1 MSTENRVIDII
12 IDEKVP
18 YGLIM
23 QFMDV
28 DDSVYPPTEVPV
40 NLTGYSLRGTIKSSL
55 DENAEVLANFKTR
68 VIDAAQG
75 AAAISLSV
83 ADVTNIGE
91 KASKERDKYN
101 PRQRFAGYY
110 DILMTRDVI
119 GSEVS
124 SFRIMEGKVYISDR
138 VTQ

>member
-1 MSTENRVIDII
+1 MSTENRVIDIVV
-12 IDEKVP
+12 DEKVP

-124 SFRIMEGKVYISDR
+124 SFRIMEGKVYISDG

>member
-1 MSTENRVIDII
+1 MSTENRVIDIVV
-12 IDEKVP
+12 DEKVP
-18 YGLIM
+18 YGLVM

-28 DDSVYPPTEVPV
+28 DDSVYPPSEIPV
-40 NLTGYSLRGTIKSSL
+40 NLTGYSLRGTIKASL
-55 DENAEVLANFKTR
+55 DEDAEILATFKTR
-68 VIDAAQG
+68 IIDAAQG

-83 ADVTNIGE
+83 GDVNNIGI

-124 SFRIMEGKVYISDR
+124 SFRIMEGKVYVSDG

>member
-1 MSTENRVIDII
+1 MSTENRVIDIV

-28 DDSVYPPTEVPV
+28 DDSIYPPTEVPV
-40 NLTGYSLRGTIKSSL
+40 DLTGYSLRGTIKSNL
-55 DENAEVLANFKTR
+55 DENAETLANFKAR
-68 VIDAAQG
+68 VIDAKQG
-75 AAAISLSV
+75 AAAISLNV
-83 ADVTNIGE
+83 ADVTNIGN
-91 KASKERDKYN
+91 KASPDRDKYN

-110 DILMTRDVI
+110 DIIMTRDVI

-124 SFRIMEGKVYISDR
+124 SFRIMEGKVFISDG

>member
-1 MSTENRVIDII
+1 MSTENRVIDIVV
-12 IDEKVP
+12 DEKVP

-55 DENAEVLANFKTR
+55 DENAEVLASFKTR
-68 VIDAAQG
+68 VIGAAQG

-110 DILMTRDVI
+110 DIIMTRDVI

-124 SFRIMEGKVYISDR
+124 SFRIMEGKVYISDG

>member
-1 MSTENRVIDII
+1 MSTENRVIDIVV
-12 IDEKVP
+12 DEKVP

-68 VIDAAQG
+68 VIDAVQG

-124 SFRIMEGKVYISDR
+124 SFRIMEGKVYISDG

>member
-1 MSTENRVIDII
+1 MSTENRVIDIVV
-12 IDEKVP
+12 DEKVP

-28 DDSVYPPTEVPV
+28 DDSVYPPSETPV
-40 NLTGYSLRGTIKSSL
+40 NLAGYSLRGTIKSSL
-55 DENAEVLANFKTR
+55 DENAETLASFTTSI
-68 VIDAAQG
+68 IDAAQG

-124 SFRIMEGKVYISDR
+124 SFRIMEGKVYISDG

>member
-1 MSTENRVIDII
+1 MSTENRVIDIV

-28 DDSVYPPTEVPV
+28 DDSVYLPTESPV
-40 NLTGYSLRGTIKSSL
+40 NLTGYSLRGTIKTNL
-55 DENAEVLANFKTR
+55 DENAETLATFKTS
-68 VIDAAQG
+68 VIDATHGVAT
-75 AAAISLSV
+75 ISLSIS
-83 ADVTNIGE
+83 DVTNIGN

-110 DILMTRDVI
+110 DILMTRDDT
-119 GSEVS
+119 GSEVG
-124 SFRIMEGKVYISDR
+124 SFRIMEGKVYISDG

>member
-1 MSTENRVIDII
+1 MSTENRVIDIV

-28 DDSVYPPTEVPV
+28 DDSVYPPSEIPV
-40 NLTGYSLRGTIKSSL
+40 NLTGYSLRGTIKASL
-55 DENAEVLANFKTR
+55 DEDAETLATFKTR
-68 VIDAAQG
+68 IIDAAQG

-83 ADVTNIGE
+83 GDVNNIGI

-124 SFRIMEGKVYISDR
+124 SFRIMEGKVYVSDG

>member
-1 MSTENRVIDII
+1 MSTENRVIDIVV
-12 IDEKVP
+12 DEKVP

-40 NLTGYSLRGTIKSSL
+40 NLTGYLLRGTIKSSL

-124 SFRIMEGKVYISDR
+124 SFRIMEGKVYISDG

>member
-1 MSTENRVIDII
+1 MSTENRVIDIVV
-12 IDEKVP
+12 DEKVP

-28 DDSVYPPTEVPV
+28 DDSVYPPSEIPV

-55 DENAEVLANFKTR
+55 DENAETLASFTTSI
-68 VIDAAQG
+68 IDAAQG

-124 SFRIMEGKVYISDR
+124 SFRIMEGKVYISDG

>member
-1 MSTENRVIDII
+1 MSTENRVIDIVV
-12 IDEKVP
+12 DEKVP

-28 DDSVYPPTEVPV
+28 DDSVYPPSEIPV
-40 NLTGYSLRGTIKSSL
+40 NLTGYSLRGTIKASL
-55 DENAEVLANFKTR
+55 DEDAETLATFKTR
-68 VIDAAQG
+68 IIDAAQG

-83 ADVTNIGE
+83 GDVNNIGI

-119 GSEVS
+119 GSEIS
-124 SFRIMEGKVYISDR
+124 SFRIMEGKVYVSDG

>member
-1 MSTENRVIDII
+1 MSTENRVIDIVV
-12 IDEKVP
+12 DEKVP

-28 DDSVYPPTEVPV
+28 DDSIYPPTEVPV

-124 SFRIMEGKVYISDR
+124 SFRIMEGKVYISDG

>member
-1 MSTENRVIDII
+1 MSTENRVIDIVV
-12 IDEKVP
+12 DENVP
-18 YGLIM
+18 YGLLM
-23 QFMDV
+23 QFNDV

-40 NLTGYSLRGTIKSSL
+40 NLTGYSLRGTIKASL
-55 DENAEVLANFKTR
+55 DEDAETLATFKTR

-75 AAAISLSV
+75 VAAISLSIS
-83 ADVTNIGE
+83 DITNIGD

-124 SFRIMEGKVYISDR
+124 SFRILEGKVYISDG

>member
-1 MSTENRVIDII
+1 MSTENRVIDIVV
-12 IDEKVP
+12 DEKVP

-68 VIDAAQG
+68 VIDATQG

-124 SFRIMEGKVYISDR
+124 SFRIMEGKVYISDG

>member
-1 MSTENRVIDII
+1 MSTENRVIDIVV
-12 IDEKVP
+12 DEKVP

-28 DDSVYPPTEVPV
+28 DDSIYPPIEVPV
-40 NLTGYSLRGTIKSSL
+40 NLTGYSLRGTIKASL
-55 DENAEVLANFKTR
+55 EEDAETLATFKTR

-75 AAAISLSV
+75 AAAISLSIS
-83 ADVTNIGE
+83 DVTNIGN

-124 SFRIMEGKVYISDR
+124 SFRIMEGKVYISDG

>member
-1 MSTENRVIDII
+1 MSTENRVIDIVV
-12 IDEKVP
+12 DEKVP
-18 YGLIM
+18 YSLIM

-55 DENAEVLANFKTR
+55 DENAEVLADFKTHI
-68 VIDAAQG
+68 IDAAQG
-75 AAAISLSV
+75 AAAISLSI
-83 ADVTNIGE
+83 ADTTNIGE

-119 GSEVS
+119 GSEVN
-124 SFRIMEGKVYISDR
+124 SFRIMEGKVYISDG

>member
-1 MSTENRVIDII
+1 MSTENRVIDIV

-28 DDSVYPPTEVPV
+28 DDSVYPPTESPV
-40 NLTGYSLRGTIKSSL
+40 NLTGYSLRGTIKANL
-55 DENAEVLANFKTR
+55 DEDAETLATFKTS
-68 VIDAAQG
+68 VIDATHG
-75 AAAISLSV
+75 AATISLSIS
-83 ADVTNIGE
+83 DVTNIGN
-91 KASKERDKYN
+91 KSSKERDKYN

-110 DILMTRDVI
+110 DILMTRDGT
-119 GSEVS
+119 GSKVG
-124 SFRIMEGKVYISDR
+124 SFRIMEGKVYISDG

>member
-1 MSTENRVIDII
+1 MSTENRVIDIVV
-12 IDEKVP
+12 DEKVP

-110 DILMTRDVI
+110 DILMTRDVV

-124 SFRIMEGKVYISDR
+124 SFRIMEGKVYISDG

>member
-1 MSTENRVIDII
+1 
-12 IDEKVP
+12 
-18 YGLIM
+18 
-23 QFMDV
+23 MDV

-91 KASKERDKYN
+91 KASKERDKYS

-124 SFRIMEGKVYISDR
+124 SFRIMEGKVYISDG

>member
-1 MSTENRVIDII
+1 MSTENRVIDIVV
-12 IDEKVP
+12 DEKVP

-28 DDSVYPPTEVPV
+28 DDSVYPPSEIPV
-40 NLTGYSLRGTIKSSL
+40 NLTGYSLRGTIKASL
-55 DENAEVLANFKTR
+55 DEDAETLATFKTR

-124 SFRIMEGKVYISDR
+124 SFRIMEGKVYISDG

>member
-1 MSTENRVIDII
+1 MSTENRVIDIVV
-12 IDEKVP
+12 DEKVP

-55 DENAEVLANFKTR
+55 DENAEVLANFKTY

-75 AAAISLSV
+75 AAAISLSI

-119 GSEVS
+119 GSEVN
-124 SFRIMEGKVYISDR
+124 SFRIMEGKVYISDG

>member
-1 MSTENRVIDII
+1 MSTENRVIDIVV
-12 IDEKVP
+12 DEKVP
-18 YGLIM
+18 YSLIM

-55 DENAEVLANFKTR
+55 DENAEVLANFKTH
-68 VIDAAQG
+68 VIDADQG
-75 AAAISLSV
+75 AAAISLSI
-83 ADVTNIGE
+83 ADTTNIGE

-110 DILMTRDVI
+110 DILMTHDVV

-124 SFRIMEGKVYISDR
+124 SFRIMEGKVYISDG

>member
-1 MSTENRVIDII
+1 MSTENRVIDIVV
-12 IDEKVP
+12 DEKVP
-18 YGLIM
+18 YGLVM

-28 DDSVYPPTEVPV
+28 DDSIYPPSEIPV
-40 NLTGYSLRGTIKSSL
+40 NLTGYSLRGTIKASL
-55 DENAEVLANFKTR
+55 DEDAETLATFKTR
-68 VIDAAQG
+68 IIDAAQG

-83 ADVTNIGE
+83 GDVNNIGI

-124 SFRIMEGKVYISDR
+124 SFRIMEGKVYVSDG

>member
-1 MSTENRVIDII
+1 MSTENRVIDIVV
-12 IDEKVP
+12 DEKVP

-23 QFMDV
+23 QFTDV
-28 DDSVYPPTEVPV
+28 DDSIYPPSEIPV
-40 NLTGYSLRGTIKSSL
+40 NLTGYSLRGTIKASL
-55 DENAEVLANFKTR
+55 DEDAETLATFKTR
-68 VIDAAQG
+68 IIDAAQG

-124 SFRIMEGKVYISDR
+124 SFRIMEGKVYISDG

>member
-1 MSTENRVIDII
+1 MSTENRVIDIVV
-12 IDEKVP
+12 DEKVP

-55 DENAEVLANFKTR
+55 DENAEILANFKTR

-124 SFRIMEGKVYISDR
+124 SFRIMEGKVYISDG

>member
-1 MSTENRVIDII
+1 MSTENRVIDIVV
-12 IDEKVP
+12 DEKVP

-40 NLTGYSLRGTIKSSL
+40 NLMGYSLRGTIKSSL
-55 DENAEVLANFKTR
+55 DENAEVLANFKAR

-124 SFRIMEGKVYISDR
+124 SFRIMEGKVYISDG

>member
-1 MSTENRVIDII
+1 MSTENRVIDIVV
-12 IDEKVP
+12 DEKVP

-110 DILMTRDVI
+110 DILMARDVI

-124 SFRIMEGKVYISDR
+124 SFRIMEGKVYISDG

>member
-1 MSTENRVIDII
+1 MSTENRVIDIVV
-12 IDEKVP
+12 DENVP
-18 YGLIM
+18 YGLLM
-23 QFMDV
+23 QFNDV

-40 NLTGYSLRGTIKSSL
+40 NLTGYSLRGTIKANL
-55 DENAEVLANFKTR
+55 DEDAETLATFKTR

-75 AAAISLSV
+75 VAAISLSIS
-83 ADVTNIGE
+83 DITNIGD

-124 SFRIMEGKVYISDR
+124 SFRILEGKVYISDG

>member
-1 MSTENRVIDII
+1 MSTENRVIDIVV
-12 IDEKVP
+12 DEKVP
-18 YGLIM
+18 YSLIM

-55 DENAEVLANFKTR
+55 DENAEVLANFKTH

-75 AAAISLSV
+75 AAVISLSI
-83 ADVTNIGE
+83 ADTTNIGE

-119 GSEVS
+119 GSEVN
-124 SFRIMEGKVYISDR
+124 SFRIMEGKVYISDG

>member
-1 MSTENRVIDII
+1 MSTENRVIDIVV
-12 IDEKVP
+12 DEKVP

-28 DDSVYPPTEVPV
+28 DDSVYPPSEVPV
-40 NLTGYSLRGTIKSSL
+40 NLTGYSLRGTIKASLEESS
-55 DENAEVLANFKTR
+55 EVLASFTTR
-68 VIDAAQG
+68 VLDAAQG

-83 ADVTNIGE
+83 ADISNIAT

-110 DILMTRDVI
+110 DIIMTRDVV

-124 SFRIMEGKVYISDR
+124 SFRIMEGKVYVSDG

>member
-1 MSTENRVIDII
+1 MSTENRVIDIVV
-12 IDEKVP
+12 DEKVP
-18 YGLIM
+18 YSLIM

-55 DENAEVLANFKTR
+55 DENAEVLANFKTHI
-68 VIDAAQG
+68 IDAAQG
-75 AAAISLSV
+75 AATISLTL
-83 ADVTNIGE
+83 ADITNIAA

-119 GSEVS
+119 GSEVN
-124 SFRIMEGKVYISDR
+124 SFRIMEGKVYISDG

>member
-1 MSTENRVIDII
+1 MSTENRVIDLV

-18 YGLIM
+18 YGLLM

-28 DDSVYPPTEVPV
+28 DDGVYPNTSTPV
-40 NLTGYSLRGTIKSSL
+40 DLTGYSLRGVIKNSL
-55 DENAEVLANFKTR
+55 EEDAEVLATFTTSI
-68 VIDAAQG
+68 VDAAQG
-75 AAAISLSV
+75 AAAISLPIEAV
-83 ADVTNIGE
+83 NTIGE

-110 DILMTRDVI
+110 DIVMTRDVI
-119 GSEVS
+119 GSSVS
-124 SFRIMEGKVYISDR
+124 SFRIMEGKVFISDG

>member
-1 MSTENRVIDII
+1 MSTENRVIDIV

-40 NLTGYSLRGTIKSSL
+40 NLTGYSLRGTIKPSL

-124 SFRIMEGKVYISDR
+124 SFRIMEGKVYISDG